1 MIIPKEFLKE
11 TLKYKDERF
20 KTGCDYCELEEAC
33 SNENNFAWDCIA
45 TKNEYYKNTKL
56 HELKEK
62 RF

>member
-11 TLKYKDERF
+11 TLKYKDEQF
-20 KTGCDYCELEEAC
+20 KASCDYCELEGAC
-33 SNENNFAWDCIA
+33 SNENSFAWNCIA
-45 TKNEYYKNTKL
+45 TKNEYYINTKL

>member
-33 SNENNFAWDCIA
+33 SNENNFAWNCIA
-45 TKNEYYKNTKL
+45 TKNEYYINNAESPPL
-56 HELKEK
+56 
-62 RF
+62 